1 MKSRMKLT
9 REKEYKIFCE
19 QVEFVTRSTVLVILY
34 ILYQKGWHKD
44 RIEKLYDEIWKIS
57 VVGVAKK
64 YGIPYNQCLKQIK
77 NTDIPIPP
85 TGYWT
90 KLSFGKQVEKIPL
103 GGSFDEVVALYSH
116 L

>member
-44 RIEKLYDEIWKIS
+44 KIEKLYDEICEFYTS
-57 VVGVAKK
+57 
-64 YGIPYNQCLKQIK
+64 P
-77 NTDIPIPP
+77 PIV
-85 TGYWT
+85 
-90 KLSFGKQVEKIPL
+90 FGKEINDLYIQEYMTKHFDMDLEKLKLTIASERESQKIVNEVENRRK
-103 GGSFDEVVALYSH
+103 
-116 L
+116 